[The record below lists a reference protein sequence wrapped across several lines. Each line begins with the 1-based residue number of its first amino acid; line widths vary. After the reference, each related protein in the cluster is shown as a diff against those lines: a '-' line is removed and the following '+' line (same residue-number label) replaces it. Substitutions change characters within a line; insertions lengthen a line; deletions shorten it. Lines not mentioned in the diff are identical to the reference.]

1 MCHVVRQIE
10 TTPDGRYTLFLD
22 KGEPVSGFD
31 AIMFATGRSPNTHRP
46 NLNLAAVGVDLDA
59 AGAIKVRPT
68 VCASSP
74 HHTHEFIHLHS
85 HHAVTVRVRARVKVR
100 VRVRVERE
108 VFQRFGQPTALAR
121 CLLSDRLLTLAG
133 FNRIPQVDEFSRTT
147 KPGVWAIGDVTN
159 RVNLTP
165 VALMEGSAF
174 VRTALQNE
182 DTKPDYSFIPTAV
195 FSQVREPS
203 AYPASHPSR
212 IDGAAFSPQ
221 PSTLWARLKPDADR
235 FTGWRLLHHTQPP
248 VGTVGLGEEEAVKQG
263 HTCDVYVA
271 SFRPMR
277 ATISGREEKCLMK
290 LIVDV
295 TTDKVRWVSSALS
308 PPSRAQWPC
317 LSKPCV
323 CGR

>member
-1 MCHVVRQIE
+1 VIGGGYIAVEFAGIFNGCGADTHIVYRQPLPLRGFDSDVRTAVGENLSGRGVTVHSSVNPVKIE

-46 NLNLAAVGVDLDA
+46 NLNLAAVGVELDA
-59 AGAIKVRPT
+59 AGAIK
-68 VCASSP
+68 
-74 HHTHEFIHLHS
+74 
-85 HHAVTVRVRARVKVR
+85 
-100 VRVRVERE
+100 
-108 VFQRFGQPTALAR
+108 
-121 CLLSDRLLTLAG
+121 
-133 FNRIPQVDEFSRTT
+133 VDEFSRTT

-195 FSQVREPS
+195 FSQ
-203 AYPASHPSR
+203 
-212 IDGAAFSPQ
+212 
-221 PSTLWARLKPDADR
+221 
-235 FTGWRLLHHTQPP
+235 PP

-295 TTDKVRWVSSALS
+295 TTDKVIGMHMVGADASEIMQGMGVALKCGCTKKQLDATVGIHPSAAEEFVTMRTPTRRVGPGTAAL
-308 PPSRAQWPC
+308 
-317 LSKPCV
+317 
-323 CGR
+323 